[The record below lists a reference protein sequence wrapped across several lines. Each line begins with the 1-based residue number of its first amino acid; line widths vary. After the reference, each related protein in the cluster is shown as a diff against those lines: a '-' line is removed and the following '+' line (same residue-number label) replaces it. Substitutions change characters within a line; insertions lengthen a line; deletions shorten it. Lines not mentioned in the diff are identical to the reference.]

1 MRNMPTTAMLAKN
14 EFQRLSTF
22 IQTEFG
28 IKMPPVKKTLLESR
42 LQKRLRLLN
51 LQTFKEYCDYLFSE
65 DGRIYE
71 IPHFID
77 KITTNKT
84 DFFREPEHFEYLLQ
98 SVMPV
103 LIENWGARQ
112 KPLQIWSAGCSTG
125 EEPYTLAMVLSN
137 FMTKHPNLKMAFSIL
152 GTDIS
157 EEVITTAGN
166 AVYEDSKIDPIPMHF
181 RKVYLLKSLNRDKKY
196 VRITPEIRKLVQFK
210 RINLM
215 DNDLGI
221 KQLMDIIFCRNVI
234 IYFNKE
240 TQETILNRLC
250 KNLVPGGYFFQGHS
264 ESMHGLKLPLKQV
277 FPTIYQKIS

>member
-1 MRNMPTTAMLAKN
+1 MGNMPTTAMLAKK
-14 EFQRLSTF
+14 EFQLLSTF
-22 IQTEFG
+22 IQSEFG

-65 DGRIYE
+65 EGRIYE

-137 FMTKHPNLKMAFSIL
+137 FMTRHPNLKMAFSIL

-166 AVYEDSKIDPIPMHF
+166 AVYEDSKIDTIPMHF

-196 VRITPEIRKLVQFK
+196 VRMTPEIRKLIQFK